1 MRRTRSAILPM
12 SIMLLRSL
20 LHSINV
26 MRRFLPLTTVMGPF
40 ASVRVCLVYRR
51 TRLFNRVVLPTPGG
65 PTMAITTGGGSSWG
79 VRSTRGTWS
88 RVWSSSALR
97 RPCCSAR
104 RPDCGANAFVEIRW
118 DWQEKKKSCN
128 ATHLFI
134 VAFLLFFPLSLLFL
148 CLCSRLRRPVR
159 LVLLAVHS
167 GCVKIQ
173 DRN

>member
-118 DWQEKKKSCN
+118 DWQEKKKLQCHSPFHCC
-128 ATHLFI
+128 LS
-134 VAFLLFFPLSLLFL
+134 AFLSPFPSFSL
-148 CLCSRLRRPVR
+148 P
-159 LVLLAVHS
+159 LLQTEMACEACAS
-167 GCVKIQ
+167 GCPFWQRFKIQ

>member
-118 DWQEKKKSCN
+118 DWQEKKK
-128 ATHLFI
+128 
-134 VAFLLFFPLSLLFL
+134 VAMPLTFSLLPF
-148 CLCSRLRRPVR
+148 CFSFPFPFFFS
-159 LVLLAVHS
+159 AFAP
-167 GCVKIQ
+167 
-173 DRN
+173 D

>member
-1 MRRTRSAILPM
+1 MSRTRSAILPM

-104 RPDCGANAFVEIRW
+104 RPDCGANAFVSGLARG
-118 DWQEKKKSCN
+118 KKKSCN

-134 VAFLLFFPLSLLFL
+134 VAFLLFFPFSLLFL
-148 CLCSRLRRPVR
+148 CLCTRLRWPVR

-167 GCVKIQ
+167 GSAKIQ